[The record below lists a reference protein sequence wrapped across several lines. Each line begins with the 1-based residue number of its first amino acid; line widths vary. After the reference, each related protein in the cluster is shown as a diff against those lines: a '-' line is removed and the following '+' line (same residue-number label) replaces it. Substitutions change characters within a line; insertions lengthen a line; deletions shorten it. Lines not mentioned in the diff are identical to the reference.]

1 MPTTTNNG
9 WTTPA
14 DTDIV
19 RNGALAMRTIANAID
34 ADLGKTTY
42 TNITPSSTGTGWVL
56 GTGNSATANWC
67 QLGKTVFF
75 DGIIQFGTS
84 AAAGSGT
91 LSVDLPV
98 NASTNTTEWV
108 GNGMFYDASD
118 TAYYP
123 VICRITGTDLEFHF
137 AKMRTASPTTFL
149 NTVAF
154 NNTNKPVTIASGDQ
168 IIWSVTYQ
176 GV

>member
-1 MPTTTNNG
+1 MATTSNNS
-9 WTTPA
+9 WNIPA
-14 DTDIV
+14 DTDLV
-19 RNGALAMRTIANAID
+19 RNGASAIRTLGNAID
-34 ADLGKTTY
+34 GDLGKLTY
-42 TNITPSSTGTGWVL
+42 TNITPSSTGTGWLL
-56 GTGNSATANWC
+56 GTGNSASANYC
-67 QLGKTVFF
+67 SLGKTVFF
-75 DGIIQFGTS
+75 DGNITFGTS

-91 LSVDLPV
+91 LAIDLPI
-98 NASTNTTEWV
+98 NASTNSTEWI

-123 VICRITGTDLEFHF
+123 LTLRITSTDVEFFF

-149 NTVAF
+149 NLLEF

-168 IIWSVTYQ
+168 IIWSITYQ